1 MTDKSKSLT
10 YSLLA
15 VLFWST
21 VATAFKLTLQGLNTA
36 QLLFYSSLT
45 SVIILFIIAR
55 ANSPK
60 ELTWIFSKHQLKNNM
75 LLGFINP
82 FIYYLILF
90 KAYSVLP
97 AQEAQPINLTWPLI
111 ISILSVVFLKQK
123 ISARTIIGLLISFSG
138 VVVIATR
145 GNILSMHFQNLYGV
159 LLALSSSFIWAAFWI
174 LNLLDKR
181 EESIK
186 LFGAFLFGTIYTGLY
201 IFFFDSFGPVEFK
214 YVLGAV
220 YVGFFEMGITFFLW
234 LKALSLSENKTK
246 TSTIVY
252 LFPVISLF
260 FITLV
265 LGEKL
270 FASSVIGL
278 AMIVGGIL
286 FQQLK
291 GNNGSNIA

>member
-1 MTDKSKSLT
+1 MKDNSKSLL
-10 YSLLA
+10 YALLA
-15 VLFWST
+15 VMFWST
-21 VATAFKLTLQGLNTA
+21 VATAFKLTLQGLNSA

-45 SVIILFIIAR
+45 SLIVLFVFAR
-55 ANSPK
+55 LNSPK
-60 ELTWIFSKHQLKNNM
+60 MLTQIFSKQQLKKNM

-82 FIYYLILF
+82 FVYYLILF
-90 KAYSVLP
+90 KAYSILP

-111 ISILSVVFLKQK
+111 ISILSVIYLKQK
-123 ISARTIIGLLISFSG
+123 FSVKTIIGLLISFFG

-145 GNILSMHFQNLYGV
+145 GNILSLHFQNLNGV
-159 LLALSSSFIWAAFWI
+159 LLALTSSFIWAAFWI
-174 LNLLDKR
+174 LNLLDER

-186 LFGAFLFGTIYTGLY
+186 LFGTFLFGTIYTGIY

-220 YVGFFEMGITFFLW
+220 YIGLFEMGITFFLW
-234 LKALSLSENKTK
+234 LKALSLSDNKAK

-252 LFPVISLF
+252 LFPIISLF
-260 FITLV
+260 FIHFV

-270 FASSVIGL
+270 FVSSVIGL

-286 FQQLK
+286 YQQLNEQK
-291 GNNGSNIA
+291 KVI